1 MYNELK
7 KPAFYFDLNRCT
19 GCQACA
25 IACTLEN
32 ELDLLQSWRTV
43 YTFNETHEPN
53 LPQFHLSLAC
63 NHCFDAPCLKYCPA
77 LAIVRDVVTGAVLI
91 DGGKCIGCKY
101 CSWVCPYDAP
111 KFNQA
116 AGTMEKCT
124 FCQSRLAEDL
134 KPACVGICPTDA
146 LQFGAYT
153 EKRNPEIPGFPDQP
167 IRPAIH
173 LTALRENNRLPAMDT
188 VSVDPQLVQ
197 LLTDHSQKNEPKIS
211 LASEWTLLLF
221 SLIAAF
227 SVGWFA
233 ASVVFSST
241 FDAGIFAI
249 ICFTGIGVSTL
260 HLGKKLRA
268 WRALLNWK
276 RSWLSREVLFFSLF
290 TILAV
295 SYGFGFLQNTAG
307 GWLAVVFGFAAL
319 FAMDRVYDVL
329 PQPAT
334 VRRHSA
340 RVLFTGL
347 LVLALSGAFKEL
359 AVVLLLAKG
368 AVYLRQK
375 YMGSKTG
382 RPLRPAMTVPR
393 ILIGIFLPVTLFCI
407 NGNNFEI
414 FILYGIVIGEVT
426 DRIEFY
432 LQLDLS
438 PNERDLVDRGT

>member
-7 KPAFYFDLNRCT
+7 KPAFQFDLNRCT

-25 IACTLEN
+25 VACTLEN
-32 ELDLLQSWRTV
+32 ELDLLHSWRTV
-43 YTFNETHEPN
+43 YTFNEAHEPN
-53 LPQFHLSLAC
+53 LPQFHLSMAC
-63 NHCFDAPCLKYCPA
+63 NHCLDAPCLKYCPA
-77 LAIVRDVVTGAVLI
+77 LAISRDSVSGAVLI

-111 KFNQA
+111 KFNRT
-116 AGTMEKCT
+116 AGIMEKCT
-124 FCQSRLAEDL
+124 FCQPRLAEGL

-153 EKRNPEIPGFPDQP
+153 ENRNPEIPGFPDRP
-167 IRPAIH
+167 VRPAISII
-173 LTALRENNRLPAMDT
+173 ALRGNNRLPQMDCT
-188 VSVDPQLVQ
+188 PFDPQLTPF
-197 LLTDHSQKNEPKIS
+197 LSNHSRKFEPKITLS
-211 LASEWTLLLF
+211 SEWTLLLF

-233 ASVVFSST
+233 AFVVFSSA
-241 FDAGIFAI
+241 FDVRVFAVLCFAGM
-249 ICFTGIGVSTL
+249 GISTL

-268 WRALLNWK
+268 WRALLSWK
-276 RSWLSREVLFFSLF
+276 HSWLSREILFFGLF
-290 TILAV
+290 TIPAV
-295 SYGFGFLQNTAG
+295 LYGIGFLQNTAG

-329 PQPAT
+329 PQYAPGW
-334 VRRHSA
+334 HSA

-347 LVLALSGAFKEL
+347 LVFSLLGALREF

-368 AVYLRQK
+368 IVYLRQK
-375 YMGSKTG
+375 FTG
-382 RPLRPAMTVPR
+382 LKIGQALRPALSVLR
-393 ILIGIFLPVTLFCI
+393 ILIGIFLPVILFFL
-407 NGNNFEI
+407 NGNNYDYK
-414 FILYGIVIGEVT
+414 ILILCGVVIGEVT

-438 PNERDLVDRGT
+438 PEWKKYG